1 MAEDKKPL
9 IISTT
14 AQLARVAQELYKRGF
29 KIKPEV
35 VDKGNIRTL
44 LANSLGLAFA
54 NLSLSDENYYV
65 IDWQTWQEII
75 RYDWTD
81 KMKYLTDIRD
91 CDNFAFAF
99 SSRMSE
105 IFGIN
110 TATVAFGDIF
120 WLNSSGQRI
129 KGRHAFNV
137 IITKMEGRLKILIYE
152 PMNDGSYLIEL
163 GKPYK
168 IGKWE
173 YSPDW
178 VIAF

>member
-9 IISTT
+9 IISTA

-29 KIKPEV
+29 KIKPEI
-35 VDKGNIRTL
+35 KEKQEIRTL
-44 LANSLGLAFA
+44 LSANLGLGFSS
-54 NLSLSDENYYV
+54 LSLSDAQYYV

-81 KMKYLTDIRD
+81 KMKYLKDIRD

-99 SSRMSE
+99 SARMSE

-110 TATVAFGDIF
+110 TATVAFGDIY
-120 WLNSSGQRI
+120 WMNAQGQRI
-129 KGRHAFNV
+129 KGRHAFNI
-137 IITKMEGRLKILIYE
+137 IITKVGGVLKTIIYE
-152 PMNDGSYLIEL
+152 PMNDGSCLTDK
-163 GKPYK
+163 GKPFK
-168 IGKWE
+168 INKWE
-173 YSPDW
+173 YFPDW